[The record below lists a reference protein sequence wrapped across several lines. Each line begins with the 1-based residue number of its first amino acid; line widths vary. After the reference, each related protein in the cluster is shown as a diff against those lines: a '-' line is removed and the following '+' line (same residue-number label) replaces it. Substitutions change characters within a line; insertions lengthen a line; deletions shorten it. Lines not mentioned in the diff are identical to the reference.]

1 MTPVVAC
8 EHVGKAFPVYRF
20 GLKRPGMRAVD
31 DVSLTVE
38 KSETLGIVGESG
50 SGKST
55 LARLIV
61 GLLPFDSGRI
71 EVAGRSPGVRRRREM
86 LAFRSQAQMV
96 FQDPLSSLD
105 PTKTIG
111 YTLTEPLVVHRL
123 GDHDW
128 RQRRVTELLEQVGL
142 DPRLAAR
149 YPRALSGGQRQ
160 RIAIARAL
168 AVNPAVLVCDEAVA
182 ALDLSTQAQV
192 VNLLQD
198 LQQALGLAIVFIGHD
213 IAVVRH
219 ISHRIAVMHRGRIV
233 ETGAADDVVAHPQD
247 SYTAALLRALPGQ
260 RRAGRESPSASDRL
274 STVTSQPE
282 GDHHA

>member
-1 MTPVVAC
+1 MTTVVTC
-8 EHVGKAFPVYRF
+8 EHVGKSFPIHRF
-20 GLKRPGMRAVD
+20 GIRRPGVRAVD

-38 KSETLGIVGESG
+38 TGETLGIVGESG

-61 GLLPFDSGRI
+61 GLLPFDEGRI
-71 EVAGRSPGVRRRREM
+71 EVAGRSAKLRGRKAM

-105 PTKTIG
+105 PTKTVE
-111 YTLTEPLVVHRL
+111 YTLTEPMVVHKL
-123 GDHDW
+123 GDRDW
-128 RQRRVTELLEQVGL
+128 QRSRVIELLEQVGL
-142 DPRLAAR
+142 DPGLAVR

-168 AVNPAVLVCDEAVA
+168 AVSPSVLVCDEAVA

-198 LQQALGLAIVFIGHD
+198 LQESLGLAIVFIGHD

-219 ISHRIAVMHRGRIV
+219 ISHRVAVMHHGRIV
-233 ETGAADDVVAHPQD
+233 ETGPADEVVDNPRD
-247 SYTAALLRALPGQ
+247 PYTISLLNALPGQ
-260 RRAGRESPSASDRL
+260 RRVERQQRLAGERP
-274 STVTSQPE
+274 
-282 GDHHA
+282 